1 MTLLGGS
8 SRPTDVLLRRQFG
21 LVVETIGTGL
31 DQIPAP
37 SFTSVG
43 PSVGPQ
49 PPRATFLICKMEI
62 KLS

>member
-1 MTLLGGS
+1 MVTLLGGS
-8 SRPTDVLLRRQFG
+8 SRPIDVLLRRQFG

-43 PSVGPQ
+43 LQWDLSLPEPLSLSV
-49 PPRATFLICKMEI
+49 RWR
-62 KLS
+62 